1 MTTLITAL
9 RLFLALTVLTGALY
23 PLAVTGLAA
32 LLFPRQAAGS
42 VVLRDG
48 RPAGSALLAQKFTG
62 DRWFWPRPS
71 GADFATVPSGAS
83 NLGRTSS
90 NLVAAV
96 AARAAAFRA
105 AHGLAA
111 DAAVPAEMAFASGSG
126 LDPHISPGAARL
138 QVGRV
143 AQARG
148 IEPARV
154 RTLVEEHVEAPQ
166 LGLLGVP
173 RVNVLRLNL
182 ALEDVSGIARPDAP
196 TTMNP

>member
-23 PLAVTGLAA
+23 PLAVTGLAN
-32 LLFPRQAAGS
+32 LLFPRQTAGS

-71 GADFATVPSGAS
+71 AADFATVASGAS
-83 NLGRTSS
+83 NFGPTSS

-96 AARAAAFRA
+96 ATRAAAFRA

-126 LDPHISPGAARL
+126 LDPHISPEAARL
-138 QVGRV
+138 QVSRV
-143 AQARG
+143 AQTRG
-148 IEPARV
+148 LDPARV
-154 RTLVEEHVEAPQ
+154 RTLVQAHVEGPQ
-166 LGLLGVP
+166 LGLLGEP

-182 ALEDVSGIARPDAP
+182 ALDGISWIARPDVPANVYP
-196 TTMNP
+196 

>member
-1 MTTLITAL
+1 MSTLLTAL

-23 PLAVTGLAA
+23 PLAVTGLAS

-42 VVLRDG
+42 VVTRDG
-48 RPAGSALLAQKFTG
+48 RPVGSELLAQKFAG

-71 GADFATVPSGAS
+71 AADFATVASGAS
-83 NLGRTSS
+83 NHGPTSS

-111 DAAVPAEMAFASGSG
+111 DAPVPAELVFASGSG
-126 LDPHISPGAARL
+126 LDPHLSPDAARL
-138 QVGRV
+138 QAGRV
-143 AQARG
+143 ARARG
-148 IEPARV
+148 LDPACV
-154 RTLVEEHVEAPQ
+154 RALVEAHIEGPQ
-166 LGLLGVP
+166 LGVLGEP

-182 ALEDVSGIARPDAP
+182 ALDLIASTP
-196 TTMNP
+196 